1 MKGLDISDIRQRAYL
16 AWLTLF
22 LGFCAMDVEAQA
34 ETELLRDVLSK
45 PIKIERDEVVTS
57 IPLQIRSGM
66 LHLTASINDFT
77 GEFVFDTGSPTVIDQ
92 TIAEKLN
99 LKILGE
105 NTGLDSNGREVTMK
119 IALAEK
125 ITLGGISFYDVPV
138 MVHDYGSVPL
148 GKCYLPNGVIGS
160 ELLPGGVWR
169 IDLSNHSL
177 KMSANIEQ
185 LKSLSGS
192 KKIPLHSFGY
202 PYPPIIDYSIGRFT
216 DKALFDTGNA
226 SEIVLFE
233 PIVADKWVSN
243 EIDKGTI
250 KVGRGRLGTSAGGIG
265 DIVPLRN
272 FQIKSLGL
280 GNYELENVNAKT
292 RAVPPTLIGRGLLS
306 SHIVTLDY
314 VNADFWLSPM
324 PTADSQAKED
334 APGFALSVTDDK
346 LEVSQMFES
355 SRAERAGLMLGD
367 EVVEIDGL
375 SPPLS
380 TSDQQCQTSRR
391 LSEQRNLRAIKKI
404 KIYRNGEFKVIVLG
418 EELEV
423 SEG

>member
-1 MKGLDISDIRQRAYL
+1 MGVQ
-16 AWLTLF
+16 
-22 LGFCAMDVEAQA
+22 AQM
-34 ETELLRDVLSK
+34 ETELSRDVLSK
-45 PIKIERDEVVTS
+45 PIKIERDEIVTS
-57 IPLQIRSGM
+57 IPLQTRSGM

-77 GEFVFDTGSPTVIDQ
+77 GEFVFDTGSPTIIDQ

-105 NTGLDSNGREVTMK
+105 NTGLDSNGREVTMR

-125 ITLGGISFYDVPV
+125 ITLGGTSFYDVPV

-169 IDLSNHSL
+169 IDLSNQSL
-177 KMSANIEQ
+177 KISANAKQ
-185 LKSLSGS
+185 LQFLKGS
-192 KKIPLHSFGY
+192 KKTPLHSFGY
-202 PYPPIIDYSIGRFT
+202 PYPPVIDYSIGRFT

-226 SEIVLFE
+226 SEIALFE

-243 EIDKGTI
+243 EIDKSTI

-280 GNYELENVNAKT
+280 GNYELENVNART

>member
-1 MKGLDISDIRQRAYL
+1 MMCQL
-16 AWLTLF
+16 W
-22 LGFCAMDVEAQA
+22 CM
-34 ETELLRDVLSK
+34 
-45 PIKIERDEVVTS
+45 
-57 IPLQIRSGM
+57 
-66 LHLTASINDFT
+66 N
-77 GEFVFDTGSPTVIDQ
+77 
-92 TIAEKLN
+92 
-99 LKILGE
+99 
-105 NTGLDSNGREVTMK
+105 
-119 IALAEK
+119 
-125 ITLGGISFYDVPV
+125 
-138 MVHDYGSVPL
+138 GSVPL
-148 GKCYLPNGVIGS
+148 EKCYLPNGVIGS

-177 KMSANIEQ
+177 KICKCEQ
-185 LKSLSGS
+185 QFLKGS

-202 PYPPIIDYSIGRFT
+202 PYPPVIDYSIGRFT

-243 EIDKGTI
+243 EIDK
-250 KVGRGRLGTSAGGIG
+250 KNDNWKGRLGTSAGGIG
-265 DIVPLRN
+265 DFVPLRN
-272 FQIKSLGL
+272 FKIKSLGL

-292 RAVPPTLIGRGLLS
+292 RAVPPTLIGRGLLN

>member
-1 MKGLDISDIRQRAYL
+1 M
-16 AWLTLF
+16 
-22 LGFCAMDVEAQA
+22 
-34 ETELLRDVLSK
+34 
-45 PIKIERDEVVTS
+45 
-57 IPLQIRSGM
+57 
-66 LHLTASINDFT
+66 
-77 GEFVFDTGSPTVIDQ
+77 
-92 TIAEKLN
+92 
-99 LKILGE
+99 
-105 NTGLDSNGREVTMK
+105 
-119 IALAEK
+119 
-125 ITLGGISFYDVPV
+125 
-138 MVHDYGSVPL
+138 
-148 GKCYLPNGVIGS
+148 
-160 ELLPGGVWR
+160 WR
-169 IDLSNHSL
+169 IDLSNQSL
-177 KMSANIEQ
+177 KISANAKQ
-185 LKSLSGS
+185 LQFLKGS
-192 KKIPLHSFGY
+192 KKTPLHSFGY
-202 PYPPIIDYSIGRFT
+202 PYPPVIDYSIGRFT

-226 SEIVLFE
+226 SEIALFE

-243 EIDKGTI
+243 EIDKSTI

-346 LEVSQMFES
+346 LEVSQIFES

-380 TSDQQCQTSRR
+380 TSDQKCQTSRR
-391 LSEQRNLRAIKKI
+391 LSEQRNLRSIKKI
-404 KIYRNGEFKVIVLG
+404 KVYRNGEFKVIVLA